1 MNDAVST
8 PPDAPLRLVIAG
20 GGTGGHVLPAVA
32 VVEEIRRREL
42 SIELLWIGGHAGV
55 ESDIANSSNIPFT
68 AIQTGK
74 LRRYL
79 SIRTFSDAA
88 RIPVGAVQAWRALRA
103 FRPDVIYGTGGAVS
117 FPTIFAGARIAPI
130 LTHEQTAQ
138 IGIANKLAMR
148 FADTFAASFEQTA
161 KDART
166 RHRNVIVTG
175 NPVRAS
181 ILNGSRETAVRRYG
195 FTDDLPVLYVTGG
208 ARGASPLNTRI
219 EALVPDMLEFVQ
231 VLHQAG
237 PASANQ
243 DVKRLRSAR
252 QSWPER
258 LQQRY
263 HVEEFLGNEIADV
276 YAMADLA
283 IARSGAGTVAEFAH
297 VGLPSILIPLPGTW
311 GDEQRKNAA
320 VLSDLGAAI
329 VLEQN
334 DATPERLEREIRTL
348 IDHPDR
354 LASMR
359 DAASTVVRP
368 NAASN
373 LLDEILKVA
382 GRQVTA

>member
-1 MNDAVST
+1 MTDAVSIH
-8 PPDAPLRLVIAG
+8 PDAPLRLVIAG

-32 VVEEIRRREL
+32 VVEEIRRRKL
-42 SIELLWIGGHAGV
+42 PAELLWIGGHPGV
-55 ESDIANSSNIPFT
+55 ESEISRANDIPFT

-88 RIPVGAVQAWRALRA
+88 HIPVGAIQAWRALRA

-117 FPTIFAGARIAPI
+117 FPTILAGARIAPI

-161 KDART
+161 ELACT
-166 RHRNVIVTG
+166 RHRHVIVTG
-175 NPVRAS
+175 NPVRTS
-181 ILNGSRETAVRRYG
+181 ILHGSKEAGLRRYG
-195 FTDDLPVLYVTGG
+195 FTAELPVVYITGG
-208 ARGASPLNTRI
+208 VRGASPLNIRI
-219 EALVPDMLEFVQ
+219 EALLPDVLGVVQ
-231 VLHQAG
+231 ILHQTG
-237 PASANQ
+237 PATANP
-243 DVKRLRSAR
+243 DVKRLRSVR
-252 QSWPER
+252 QSWPQR

-263 HVEEFLGNEIADV
+263 HVEEFIGNEIADV

-320 VLSDLGAAI
+320 VLSDLDAAI
-329 VLEQN
+329 VLEQS
-334 DATPERLEREIRTL
+334 DATPERLEREIRVL
-348 IDHPDR
+348 IDNPDR
-354 LASMR
+354 LVRMRAAASTAVR
-359 DAASTVVRP
+359 PDAASL
-368 NAASN
+368 
-373 LLDEILKVA
+373 LLDEILKLA
-382 GRQVTA
+382 GR

>member
-1 MNDAVST
+1 MTDAVSIH
-8 PPDAPLRLVIAG
+8 PDAPLRLVIAG

-32 VVEEIRRREL
+32 VVEEIRRRKL
-42 SIELLWIGGHAGV
+42 PVELLWIGGHPGV
-55 ESDIANSSNIPFT
+55 ESEIARANDIPFT

-88 RIPVGAVQAWRALRA
+88 RIPVGAIQAWRALRA

-161 KDART
+161 ELACT
-166 RHRNVIVTG
+166 RHRHVIVTG
-175 NPVRAS
+175 NPVRTS
-181 ILNGSRETAVRRYG
+181 ILHGSKEAAFRRYG
-195 FTDDLPVLYVTGG
+195 FTAELPVVYITGG
-208 ARGASPLNTRI
+208 VRGASPLNIRI
-219 EALVPDMLEFVQ
+219 EALLPDVLGVVQ
-231 VLHQAG
+231 ILHQTG
-237 PASANQ
+237 PATANP
-243 DVKRLRSAR
+243 DVKRLRSVR
-252 QSWPER
+252 QSWPQR

-263 HVEEFLGNEIADV
+263 HVEEFIGNEIADV
-276 YAMADLA
+276 YAMANLA

-320 VLSDLGAAI
+320 VLSDLDAAI
-329 VLEQN
+329 VLEQS
-334 DATPERLEREIRTL
+334 DATPERLEREIRVL
-348 IDHPDR
+348 IDNPDR
-354 LASMR
+354 LVRMRAAASTAVR
-359 DAASTVVRP
+359 PDAASH
-368 NAASN
+368 
-373 LLDEILKVA
+373 LLDEILKLA
-382 GRQVTA
+382 GR